1 MKLRDKL
8 RMFKEFGFTA
18 GLSSMCSS
26 ALRWPMAITRWKDR
40 CLINWLRE
48 NYSSVILEY
57 SQNRPAPSDSMSTP
71 VIWSIWWQGQENAPE
86 IVKMCFAAMDRYRD
100 GRTLNIITR
109 HNYKE
114 YIDLPGHIIRKVQ
127 EGTISLTHFSDI
139 LRLYLLYH
147 YGGLWLDATML
158 VTGII
163 PEEIFRCEYFSIK
176 TGFNPK
182 SYAVT
187 MGRWASFLQAA
198 HRNNTLCK
206 FALDFHL
213 EYWKKQTMP
222 IDHILI
228 DYIFALAYEDFPEC
242 RQMLNAVPVNNIAAD
257 SLASVLNSEW
267 DSRKFEQLT
276 ASAAFFK
283 LTWRRKFEK
292 FIAGRETMYGHIY
305 SSIMK
310 DTRP

>member
-1 MKLRDKL
+1 
-8 RMFKEFGFTA
+8 
-18 GLSSMCSS
+18 
-26 ALRWPMAITRWKDR
+26 
-40 CLINWLRE
+40 
-48 NYSSVILEY
+48 
-57 SQNRPAPSDSMSTP
+57 
-71 VIWSIWWQGQENAPE
+71 
-86 IVKMCFAAMDRYRD
+86 MCFAAMNRYRGD
-100 GRTLNIITR
+100 HPLHIITR
-109 HNYKE
+109 HNYTE
-114 YIDLPGHIIRKVQ
+114 YIDLPEHITQKVR
-127 EGTISLTHFSDI
+127 EGTLSLTHFSDI

-163 PEEIFRCEYFSIK
+163 PEEIFRREYYSIK

-198 HRNNTLCK
+198 HRNNMLCK

-222 IDHILI
+222 VDHILI
-228 DYIFALAYEDFPEC
+228 DYIFALAYEDFPDC
-242 RQMLNAVPVNNIAAD
+242 RQMLNLVPVNNRDAE
-257 SLASVLNSEW
+257 SLAPVLNHEW

-276 ASAAFFK
+276 EATTFFK

-292 FIAGRETMYGHIY
+292 VIDGRETMYGHIY
-305 SSIMK
+305 SDIMK
-310 DTRP
+310 NTRPLSLERV